1 MDISNL
7 KAFYQVAIS
16 GNFSKAADELFVSQP
31 ALSRQVATLEKELD
45 LQLFTRQGRHV
56 VITDAGRR
64 LFIYA
69 EKIISLTKEAKK
81 EMLEFKNL
89 STGELTLGASTTI
102 ANYLLPKVL
111 ALYKKKNPGISIHL
125 NVGNSTEIEVMTAQ
139 GKVDLGLVAGKI
151 LNPRLYHE
159 QFAEDE
165 LTLVVANR
173 LQYLRDAKTD
183 ASFSEQLSQ
192 ETFLCRETGSDT
204 LRLLEE
210 LLLQFNINPTHKLV
224 LGDTEA
230 IKRGVINNMG
240 VAFLSNYTF
249 EYELQLGLL
258 VPLKKMSLMRPLLL
272 TYPKGTRLS
281 PAALSF
287 SALLKKSF

>member
-1 MDISNL
+1 MDFSNL

-16 GNFSKAADELFVSQP
+16 GNFSKAANELFVSQP
-31 ALSRQVATLEKELD
+31 ALSRQVAALEKELD

-69 EKIISLTKEAKK
+69 EKIINLAKEAKK

-111 ALYKKKNPGISIHL
+111 ALYKKKNPGITIHL
-125 NVGNSTEIEVMTAQ
+125 YVGNSTEIELMTTQ
-139 GKVDLGLVAGKI
+139 GRVDLGLVAGKI

-165 LTLVVANR
+165 LTLVAANR
-173 LQYLRDAKTD
+173 HQYLRDAKID

-210 LLLQFNINPTHKLV
+210 LLLQFNINPTHKLI

-240 VAFLSNYTF
+240 VAFISRYAF

-258 VPLKKMSLMRPLLL
+258 VPLKNMILKRPLLL
-272 TYPKGTRLS
+272 TYPKGARLS
-281 PAALSF
+281 PAALAF
-287 SALLKKSF
+287 SALLKKRA